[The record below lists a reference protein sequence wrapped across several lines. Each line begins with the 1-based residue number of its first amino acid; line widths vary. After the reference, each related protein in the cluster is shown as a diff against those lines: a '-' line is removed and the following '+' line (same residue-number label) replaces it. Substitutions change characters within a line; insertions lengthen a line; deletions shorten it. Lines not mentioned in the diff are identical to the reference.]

1 MKICYLAN
9 ASSIH
14 TRRWVNYFARK
25 GHEVHVITLNPG
37 EGYVEGVR
45 LHPLKMPVS
54 GSWMGAALYK
64 ALTWIIQTR
73 GLIRRIKP
81 DIIDAHFITTYGY
94 LAIASGFHPVVLT
107 AWGSDIYLDPKESRL
122 FRLLTKYVLRKAEIT
137 ICDSE
142 SLKKELLQLGTDPAK
157 IRLSYSGVDTRKFRP
172 QPKNQLREK
181 LGLKGE
187 PVIIST
193 RNFKWVYNIDM
204 LIKAIPL
211 ILECVPQAKFIIAG
225 EGDQREH
232 LQNLAA
238 SLGVSGSVIFTG
250 VIPHD
255 ELPGYLALSDVY
267 ISTSVSD
274 SIQVSMQEAMA
285 CEVAPVVTDLPAL
298 RETIIDGENGFL
310 VPVNDIQALADRVV
324 YLLQNEEVRKRF
336 GKLGRKLIQGTVEY
350 RKEMDKLE
358 KIYQEQVEKVK
369 VRRKSKENM

>member
-45 LHPLKMPVS
+45 LHPLTMPVS

-157 IRLSYSGVDTRKFRP
+157 IRLSYSGVDTQKFRP

-250 VIPHD
+250 WIPHD